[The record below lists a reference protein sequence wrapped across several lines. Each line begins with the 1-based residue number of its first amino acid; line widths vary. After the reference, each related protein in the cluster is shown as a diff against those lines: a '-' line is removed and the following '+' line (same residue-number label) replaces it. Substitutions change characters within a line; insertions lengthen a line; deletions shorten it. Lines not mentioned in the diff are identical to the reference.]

1 MLHGCCMKLA
11 QLGTGQGPS
20 SPPIFILSFLHAWRR
35 VGWLLDPEGL
45 EDAELDESGPAA
57 GPRHADLPLSVLA
70 GDERARPTWLAAE
83 RHDATALVEDL
94 CAAPAVWE
102 PVEGLLRGVFDSDSD
117 EEGGAGGQRDR
128 GEFRPPLLADE
139 VVRAVRAQLLRAR
152 RLPIHGTRVAFIEVS
167 CGAGWFSGIG
177 F

>member
-1 MLHGCCMKLA
+1 M
-11 QLGTGQGPS
+11 
-20 SPPIFILSFLHAWRR
+20 
-35 VGWLLDPEGL
+35 
-45 EDAELDESGPAA
+45 
-57 GPRHADLPLSVLA
+57 
-70 GDERARPTWLAAE
+70 
-83 RHDATALVEDL
+83 
-94 CAAPAVWE
+94 
-102 PVEGLLRGVFDSDSD
+102 EGLLRGVFDSDSD